1 MYYAMGREET
11 GWKRWTEFSL
21 KRGGFKNLDP
31 AKRLADK
38 HQGFVT
44 ENNVVVYVA
53 PKRGK

>member
-1 MYYAMGREET
+1 MYYAMGREAS
-11 GWKRWTEFSL
+11 GWKRWSEFSL

-44 ENNVVVYVA
+44 ENGVVVYVA